1 MELKELTYGIKTK
14 DYEYLTYT
22 DFQQFITKYTQN
34 YGEYH
39 FSRRWNLNKTWTT
52 NFVTYKNLTISGVN
66 KNRNNWYMYLPVG
79 DRQVFIGRKRGYYI
93 YGFSTFETQKLPGLK
108 PYETWVDYPVG
119 AVSFDGKSI
128 EIPDKEKPQFCE
140 DEHANDS
147 EKSVNQLFD
156 SEKLIADELTNK
168 IIEENISRFA
178 NVENIAVF
186 GEKINYYIKNE
197 MMDITSVRT
206 ESERLSINW
215 NEELNEIVLFL
226 SNEGLETFLGDE
238 KNFLFVKNQLT
249 VEKVLEVYPQFIK
262 YKSKIDIGNI
272 IAEYVDA
279 FEPDCYWREW
289 KTREED
295 TFWDEVR
302 RIIEYNID
310 QFERQTNQA
319 EERKK
324 IEQKL
329 AKFSPAFF
337 YEKFKK
343 TNDTIYNLEKFNS
356 KFLKEWQYLAQNSI
370 NDYENMKE
378 GNYEE
383 MYKNNISVDDVEKNC
398 MLFEKRWLQKF
409 YEVVDAVFH
418 HFIVEDKLDY
428 YISIFE
434 KDIKDDELIL
444 DVDENTEKR
453 FCKTDIEKKLDEK
466 EKKEFQFYNFILN
479 NMKDEM
485 YSKKTVKL
493 LSSFLYADKIIEYSK
508 EVIATITTTGVLQE
522 NENEVKFQ
530 NFDNIVNFVKQSEN
544 SEFLITKAKKKR
556 GSS

>member
-119 AVSFDGKSI
+119 AVSFEGKSI

-197 MMDITSVRT
+197 MIDITSVRT

-226 SNEGLETFLGDE
+226 SNEGLETFLEDE

-262 YKSKIDIGNI
+262 YKSKIDIGGI
-272 IAEYVDA
+272 IAEYVDG

-289 KTREED
+289 KTRE
-295 TFWDEVR
+295 
-302 RIIEYNID
+302 
-310 QFERQTNQA
+310 
-319 EERKK
+319 
-324 IEQKL
+324 
-329 AKFSPAFF
+329 
-337 YEKFKK
+337 
-343 TNDTIYNLEKFNS
+343 
-356 KFLKEWQYLAQNSI
+356 
-370 NDYENMKE
+370 
-378 GNYEE
+378 
-383 MYKNNISVDDVEKNC
+383 
-398 MLFEKRWLQKF
+398 
-409 YEVVDAVFH
+409 
-418 HFIVEDKLDY
+418 
-428 YISIFE
+428 
-434 KDIKDDELIL
+434 KDS
-444 DVDENTEKR
+444 
-453 FCKTDIEKKLDEK
+453 
-466 EKKEFQFYNFILN
+466 Y
-479 NMKDEM
+479 
-485 YSKKTVKL
+485 
-493 LSSFLYADKIIEYSK
+493 
-508 EVIATITTTGVLQE
+508 VLQ
-522 NENEVKFQ
+522 NGWI
-530 NFDNIVNFVKQSEN
+530 NIRSWKQ
-544 SEFLITKAKKKR
+544 
-556 GSS
+556 